1 MQARQKKDGSHVN
14 NDKNIQV
21 VCMTVYTTTNSYWP
35 QHWHGQ
41 WAIKARHKHF
51 SFYNIRYYNRI
62 LGGYGGY
69 EHDQLYENMARSQEY
84 GWTNMR
90 HDWKC
95 F

>member
-1 MQARQKKDGSHVN
+1 
-14 NDKNIQV
+14 
-21 VCMTVYTTTNSYWP
+21 MTVYTTTNSYWP

-69 EHDQLYENMARSQEY
+69 EHD
-84 GWTNMR
+84 
-90 HDWKC
+90 
-95 F
+95 